1 MHHCIFSN
9 TRLRLSTMSYQLAA
23 GLNRTVIG
31 RWILEVWLI
40 FWSLLKIML
49 PVLIIVRF
57 IEIMGWITLLGEAI
71 SPLMMWVGLPGE
83 MGLVWVTAM
92 ASNLYA
98 GMAIFY
104 QLGGVEQLTV
114 AQVSVLAGMML
125 IAHGLPIEAMIAKA
139 AGVKLWFTL
148 LLRIGGSMVF
158 GLILYHSYDNLDALQ
173 VPMSTLWQP
182 EASANDW
189 LSWLTVQG
197 KTLLAA
203 LVMIAG
209 LTLAI
214 HLLRYLGIEKAIHYL
229 LSPLLRL
236 LGIGKKATNIIVVGL
251 TLGLSFGGGIL
262 IREAKSGEIDGKDVF
277 LTIAFLGLCHSIIED
292 TLLML
297 LLGADLSAVLWAR
310 LVFSIIFIAL
320 LARGLNALPASQY
333 VWLYQSTAP
342 VTTSTVKPT
351 TKPNIH

>member
-1 MHHCIFSN
+1 MP
-9 TRLRLSTMSYQLAA
+9 LSTPVSALTSTLGNIRHHLSTIFNKIGAFLY
-23 GLNRTVIG
+23 RTMVG

-49 PVLIIVRF
+49 PVLIVVRF

-71 SPLMMWVGLPGE
+71 SPIMLWVGLPGE
-83 MGLVWVTAM
+83 MGLVWMTAM
-92 ASNLYA
+92 VSNLYA

-104 QLGGVEQLTV
+104 QLGGVEQLTI

-125 IAHGLPIEAMIAKA
+125 VAHGLPIEAMIAKA

-148 LLRIGGSMVF
+148 LLRIGGGMAF
-158 GLILYHSYDNLDALQ
+158 GLMLHYSYSGLDALQ
-173 VPMSTLWQP
+173 APMSMLWQP
-182 EASANDW
+182 EASDSSW
-189 LSWLTVQG
+189 LSWLILQA
-197 KTLLAA
+197 KTLSAA
-203 LVMIAG
+203 LIVIAG
-209 LTLAI
+209 LTLII

-262 IREAKSGEIDGKDVF
+262 IREAKSGDIDSKDIF
-277 LTIAFLGLCHSIIED
+277 LTIAFLGLCHSVIED

-310 LVFSIIFIAL
+310 LVFGIVFIAI
-320 LARGLNALPASQY
+320 LARLIRHLPTSKFQY
-333 VWLYQSTAP
+333 LYLRQDI
-342 VTTSTVKPT
+342 VKNT
-351 TKPNIH
+351 